1 MPMHHI
7 VLLGHR
13 HQCPEHGEG
22 AVTSAST
29 GLLVNG
35 RVAAGVGDTI
45 SCGAVI
51 VSGAPS
57 VAFSGRSVARVGDIT
72 SHGGVLIE
80 GDEGFGLE

>member
-1 MPMHHI
+1 
-7 VLLGHR
+7 
-13 HQCPEHGEG
+13 
-22 AVTSAST
+22 
-29 GLLVNG
+29 
-35 RVAAGVGDTI
+35 
-45 SCGAVI
+45 